1 MAKLL
6 IDECLHTSLLE
17 LAHAAGHIAD
27 HVTYLGLG
35 SSKDWELAKLI
46 VERDYTFV
54 TNNRADFLGLYRRTQ
69 LHAGLVIIVPNVK
82 PVLQRQLFEAAL
94 RLIGE
99 RDLVNTVVEVGYS
112 DEEIECRQYSLPV
125 G

>member
-1 MAKLL
+1 VAKPL

-35 SSKDWELAKLI
+35 SSKDRELVKVI

-54 TNNRADFLGLYRRTQ
+54 SNNRTDFLTLYRRTP

-82 PVLQRQLFEAAL
+82 PALQRQLFEAAL

-99 RDLVNTVVEVGYS
+99 RDLVNSVIEVGFS
-112 DEEIECRQYSLPV
+112 DEEIECRQYPLLPD
-125 G
+125 